1 MMNKSR
7 NTHEVFRFESPYERE
22 KIAKT
27 ICLELNNFTD
37 LKSTLRTIIV
47 HLKKLTGI
55 NAIGIRLH
63 DEGDYPYYVNKGF
76 TQEFIHR
83 ENSLC
88 ARDKHGRRIKN
99 QNGDGYLLECMCG
112 NIIRGRY
119 DPKQPFFTEKG
130 SFWSNSTSQLLTSS
144 TSEDRQGRTRNFCN
158 ASGYESVALIPIK
171 AKGENLGL
179 IQLND
184 KRAGVF
190 SEDLINFLEMIGEE
204 IGLAVK
210 NSLTFSKLQE
220 AYDSTNF
227 FFSIIAHDIIG
238 PFSTLTT
245 YLEFIE
251 QHFDEL
257 NQEEVKQHIS
267 RLHRNSKGVYELLD
281 NLFTWSSIQR
291 DYFVLEPETVNLKV
305 IIEEI
310 FEVLISRAS
319 FKGITLVDSS
329 PNNLEFQVDKNAL
342 RTIIRNLVS
351 NAIKFTE
358 RGGKVIVSGLKTVS
372 TVEITIKDTGVG
384 IDKKNLENLF
394 TFNSKKERK
403 GTKGEEGAGLGLLIC
418 NQLVKK
424 MEGFI
429 SIESDLGRGSEFIIT
444 LPLSSNNF

>member
-1 MMNKSR
+1 MMNEPR
-7 NTHEVFRFESPYERE
+7 NTHDVFRFESPYERE

-37 LKSTLRTIIV
+37 LKSTLRTIIL

-55 NAIGIRLH
+55 DAIGIRLH

-76 TQEFIHR
+76 SQEFIQR

-88 ARDKHGRRIKN
+88 ARDKHGRRIKI
-99 QNGDGYLLECMCG
+99 QNGKGYLLECMCG
-112 NIIRGRY
+112 NIIRGRF

-130 SFWSNSTSQLLTSS
+130 SFWSNNTSQLLASS
-144 TSEDRQGRTRNFCN
+144 TIEDRQGRTRNYCN
-158 ASGYESVALIPIK
+158 TKGYESVALIPIK
-171 AKGENLGL
+171 AKGEILGL

-184 KRAGVF
+184 KRVGAF
-190 SEDLINFLEMIGEE
+190 TEDLIHFLEMIGGE

-245 YLEFIE
+245 FLEFLE

-257 NQEEVKQHIS
+257 NQKEVKQHIS
-267 RLHRNSKGVYELLD
+267 RLHRNSKSVYELLD

-291 DYFVLEPETVNLKV
+291 NNFVLEPETINLKEIV
-305 IIEEI
+305 EEI
-310 FEVLISRAS
+310 FEVLFSRAS
-319 FKGITLVDSS
+319 IKGITLVDSC
-329 PNNLEFQVDKNAL
+329 PDKLELQADKNIL

-358 RGGKVIVSGLKTVS
+358 RDGEVIVSALKTVS

-384 IDKKNLENLF
+384 IEKNILDNLF
-394 TFNSKKERK
+394 TFDFKKKRK
-403 GTKGEEGAGLGLLIC
+403 GTKGEEGTGLGLLIC
-418 NQLVKK
+418 NQLIKK
-424 MEGFI
+424 MDGFI
-429 SIESDLGRGSEFIIT
+429 NIESDLGRGSEFIIT
-444 LPLSSNNF
+444 LPLSTNDL